1 MTHISEFRR
10 PRLGRF
16 ILYCLVQMNE
26 FGVCLNEKLPGVAEE
41 DYGGALDEAAC
52 NRIPQFLTGKFQT
65 RVVSAAFP
73 LANATRC
80 HNHA

>member
-52 NRIPQFLTGKFQT
+52 NRIPQFLTGSEC
-65 RVVSAAFP
+65 RLSVSE
-73 LANATRC
+73 C
-80 HNHA
+80 DSVS